1 MSVPYEKIRKLVLW
15 ALAHQDTFYQI
26 AADAKEVWEKVKG
39 VYDTMP
45 ELFSGE
51 CPTDEECLL
60 MLQSDIEVMTCASVD
75 PETYGAID
83 GSRIRKIFEVIKNNP
98 ELVKILVSLLV
109 L

>member
-1 MSVPYEKIRKLVLW
+1 MTVPYEKIRKLVLW
-15 ALAHQDTFYQI
+15 ALANQDTFYQI
-26 AADAKEVWEKVKG
+26 AADAKEVWAKVKK

-45 ELFSGE
+45 ELFQGE
-51 CPTDEECLL
+51 CLDEDECLAAL
-60 MLQSDIEVMTCASVD
+60 EIDPTLLTVASPD

-83 GSRIRKIFEVIKNNP
+83 GSRIRKIFQVIKDNP